1 MPEPSCPTCRTPLT
15 QAGYTDRCKQCDG
28 AWVHEDTLVGMLQ
41 ERTSALVFL
50 PWQPRAQDTKAAR
63 LCAVCAAPMTPVSL
77 ADVALDRCVEHG
89 VWFDALELS
98 TLLADA
104 KLFKSDSVPD
114 DGVDAAPDKKG
125 REGLLGALAKLF
137 GG

>member
-1 MPEPSCPTCRTPLT
+1 MSDLSCPTCRKPLT

-50 PWQPRAQDTKAAR
+50 PWQPRAQDKER
-63 LCAVCAAPMTPVSL
+63 VCAVCAAPMSAVSL
-77 ADVALDRCVEHG
+77 ADVALDRCTQHG

-98 TLLADA
+98 TVLSDA
-104 KLFKSDSVPD
+104 KLFKSDAVHD
-114 DGVDAAPDKKG
+114 DGSDAEPDKKG
-125 REGLLGALAKLF
+125 REGILGALAKLF